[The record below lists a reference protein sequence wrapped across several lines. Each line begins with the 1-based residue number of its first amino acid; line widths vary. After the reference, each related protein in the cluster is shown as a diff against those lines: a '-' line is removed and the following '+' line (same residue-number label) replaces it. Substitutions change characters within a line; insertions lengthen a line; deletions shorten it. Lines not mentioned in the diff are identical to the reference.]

1 MTPERLCRVT
11 VSDLLTIIE
20 DVGFG
25 KATIGGA
32 DRRGIIIDGYLDL
45 VGIAE
50 RINSLL
56 EIRARSQQFIDS
68 EQPR

>member
-1 MTPERLCRVT
+1 MKICKIMPT
-11 VSDLLTIIE
+11 DLLTIIE

-25 KATIGGA
+25 KAVISEA

-45 VGIAE
+45 VGMCE
-50 RINSLL
+50 RINVLIDL
-56 EIRARSQQFIDS
+56 RHRSQQLADY